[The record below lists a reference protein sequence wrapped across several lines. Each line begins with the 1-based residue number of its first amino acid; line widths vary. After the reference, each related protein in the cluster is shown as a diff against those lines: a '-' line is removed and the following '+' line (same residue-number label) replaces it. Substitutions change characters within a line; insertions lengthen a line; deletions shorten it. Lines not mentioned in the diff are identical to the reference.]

1 MVKRILIVLV
11 IAIIIA
17 SAFTTMH
24 FESNAATMPISKADL
39 YSKGEVVFFNYDNI
53 GIGVEVIVYKK
64 DGVEYPAYCINKGRP
79 GVTEEH
85 EYSVSINKLV
95 TNNKIWKAIVNGYP
109 FKTPQELGCNN
120 MQEAYAATKM
130 AVYDA
135 MYNYDLDKFT
145 VHGDVDSNRRVVA
158 AIKKIITAARSSTDS
173 KKVATITVKDES
185 KEWKVDS
192 IDKNYLS
199 KTYSVT
205 ASAAN
210 ETYTISLEN
219 DTKKI
224 AKVVDVN
231 NKERTTFNANEKFKV
246 LLPIVE
252 LEEKGSFTIKASSEL
267 KTMPIL
273 YGETP
278 NPEWQNFA
286 VTAGFFEPT
295 DVKLNQSYSPNY
307 NKIQIIKKDGKREN
321 TLKGGIFKKK
331 KKKNNVL
338 YTDLTTNEEGKIV
351 IENLIPGKYYL
362 EEIVA
367 PEGYSKLEDRVEID
381 LKLNQTYKVTVN
393 NFEKPEDED
402 KVVPE
407 EDEITVGE
415 EEKYLP
421 RTGY

>member
-1 MVKRILIVLV
+1 M
-11 IAIIIA
+11 
-17 SAFTTMH
+17 
-24 FESNAATMPISKADL
+24 
-39 YSKGEVVFFNYDNI
+39 
-53 GIGVEVIVYKK
+53 
-64 DGVEYPAYCINKGRP
+64 
-79 GVTEEH
+79 EEH

-95 TNNKIWKAIVNGYP
+95 TNNKIWRAIVNGYP

-120 MQEAYAATKM
+120 MHEAYAATKM

-135 MYNYDLDKFT
+135 MYNYDLNKFT
-145 VHGDVDSNRRVVA
+145 VHGNVDSNKRVVA
-158 AIKKIITAARSSTDS
+158 AIKKIITAARNSKDT

-192 IDKNYLS
+192 VNKNYLS

-210 ETYTISLEN
+210 ETYKISLEN
-219 DTKKI
+219 DTKKV
-224 AKVVDVN
+224 AKVVDIN
-231 NKERTTFNANEKFKV
+231 NKERTTFKKNEKFKV

-252 LEEKGSFTIKASSEL
+252 LEEKGTFTIKASSEL

-286 VTAGFFEPT
+286 VTAGFFETT
-295 DVKLNQSYSPNY
+295 DVKLNQSYSQNY
-307 NKIQIIKKDGKREN
+307 TKIEIIKKDGKGQN
-321 TLKGGIFKKK
+321 ALKGGIFNLYDE
-331 KKKNNVL
+331 KNNLL
-338 YTDLTTNEEGKIV
+338 YTDLTTDEKGKIV

-407 EDEITVGE
+407 EDEVTVGE
-415 EEKYLP
+415 EEKLLP

>member
-1 MVKRILIVLV
+1 MVKKILVVLV
-11 IAIIIA
+11 IIVIA
-17 SAFTTMH
+17 MSMFTSMQI
-24 FESNAATMPISKADL
+24 ESNAATMPINKADL
-39 YSKGEVVFFNYDNI
+39 YSKGEVVFFNYDNV

-120 MQEAYAATKM
+120 MHEAY
-130 AVYDA
+130 A

-173 KKVATITVKDES
+173 KKVATIKINDES

-192 IDKNYLS
+192 VDKNYLS

-205 ASAAN
+205 ASAVN
-210 ETYTISLEN
+210 ETYTIQVES
-219 DTKKI
+219 DAKKI
-224 AKVVDVN
+224 VKVVDEN
-231 NKERTTFNANEKFKV
+231 NKEKTTFKANEKFKV

-252 LEEKGSFTIKASSEL
+252 LEEKGTFTLKASSEL

-295 DVKLNQSYSPNY
+295 DVKLNQSYSQNY
-307 NKIQIIKKDGKREN
+307 TKIEIIKKDGKDEN
-321 TLKGGIFKKK
+321 LLKGGIFNLYDEE
-331 KKKNNVL
+331 NNL
-338 YTDLTTNEEGKIV
+338 IYTDLTTDENGKIV

-393 NFEKPEDED
+393 NFEEPEDED

-407 EDEITVGE
+407 EDEVTVGE
-415 EEKYLP
+415 EEKLLP

>member
-1 MVKRILIVLV
+1 MVKKILIVLV
-11 IAIIIA
+11 IAVMAI
-17 SAFTTMH
+17 STFTTMH
-24 FESNAATMPISKADL
+24 FESNAATMPINKADL
-39 YSKGEVVFFNYDNI
+39 YSKGEVVYFNYDNI

-64 DGVEYPAYCINKGRP
+64 DGVEYPAYCVNKGRP

-85 EYSVSINKLV
+85 QYSVSINKLL

-135 MYNYDLDKFT
+135 MYNYDLNKFT
-145 VHGDVDSNRRVVA
+145 VHGNVDSNRRVVA
-158 AIKKIITAARSSTDS
+158 AIKKIITAARNS
-173 KKVATITVKDES
+173 KESKTVATISVKDES

-192 IDKNYLS
+192 INKNYLS
-199 KTYSVT
+199 KTYSVI

-210 ETYTISLEN
+210 ETYTIALEN
-219 DTKKI
+219 NTKKI

-231 NKERTTFNANEKFKV
+231 NKEKTTFKADEKFKV

-252 LEEKGSFTIKASSEL
+252 LEEKGTFTIKASSEL
-267 KTMPIL
+267 KTMPVL

-278 NPEWQNFA
+278 NAEWQNFA

-307 NKIQIIKKDGKREN
+307 TKIEILKKDGKQAN
-321 TLKGGIFKKK
+321 PLKGGIF
-331 KKKNNVL
+331 NLYNEENDLL

-351 IENLIPGKYYL
+351 IENLVPGKYYL
-362 EEIVA
+362 EEMVA
-367 PEGYSKLEDRVEID
+367 PEGYSKLDDRVEID

-393 NFEKPEDED
+393 NFEEPEDED

-407 EDEITVGE
+407 EDEVTVGE
-415 EEKYLP
+415 EEEILP

>member
-1 MVKRILIVLV
+1 MVKKILVVLV
-11 IAIIIA
+11 VIVIAMSI
-17 SAFTTMH
+17 FTSMQIT
-24 FESNAATMPISKADL
+24 SNAVTMPINKADL
-39 YSKGEVVFFNYDNI
+39 YSKGEVVFFNYDNV

-64 DGVEYPAYCINKGRP
+64 DGIEYPAYCINKGRP

-120 MQEAYAATKM
+120 MHEAYAATKM

-145 VHGDVDSNRRVVA
+145 VHGNVDSNRRVVA

-173 KKVATITVKDES
+173 KKVATIKINDES

-192 IDKNYLS
+192 VDKNYLS

-205 ASAAN
+205 ASAVN
-210 ETYTISLEN
+210 ETYTIAVES
-219 DTKKI
+219 DSKKI
-224 AKVVDVN
+224 VKVVDEN
-231 NKERTTFNANEKFKV
+231 NKEKTTFKSNEKFKV

-252 LEEKGSFTIKASSEL
+252 LEEKGTFTLKASSEL

-295 DVKLNQSYSPNY
+295 DVKLNQSYSQNY
-307 NKIQIIKKDGKREN
+307 TKIEIIKKDGKEEKP
-321 TLKGGIFKKK
+321 LKGGIFNLYDKA
-331 KKKNNVL
+331 NNL
-338 YTDLTTNEEGKIV
+338 IYTDLTTDENGKIL

-367 PEGYSKLEDRVEID
+367 PDGYSKLEDRVEID

-393 NFEKPEDED
+393 NFEEPEDED

-415 EEKYLP
+415 EEKLLP